1 MVTLGAFII
10 GKIVFYYMWD
20 LVDRGMKY
28 FTAKPDYKKPVTNIL
43 DTLSNNKSFINDVT
57 KLIDQ
62 KKGIDSSTAD
72 KIVKLPYAQTQI
84 IKVIDVCG
92 RDEEK
97 RQKKCFTASLPQ
109 KMFFHSLPAQKNALS
124 QPPRSP
130 KNALSQPPRSPK
142 NALSQP
148 PRSPKMLRA

>member
-84 IKVIDVCG
+84 IKVIDG
-92 RDEEK
+92 TNGELDKTEIENQLKTIFFKSWSDKSITDKAIEK
-97 RQKKCFTASLPQ
+97 VKKDI
-109 KMFFHSLPAQKNALS
+109 K
-124 QPPRSP
+124 
-130 KNALSQPPRSPK
+130 
-142 NALSQP
+142 
-148 PRSPKMLRA
+148 

>member
-20 LVDRGMKY
+20 LVDKGMKY

-43 DTLSNNKSFINDVT
+43 DTLSNNKNFINDVT

-84 IKVIDVCG
+84 IKVIDDANG
-92 RDEEK
+92 ELDKTEIENQLKTIFFKSWSDKSITDKAIEK
-97 RQKKCFTASLPQ
+97 VKKDI
-109 KMFFHSLPAQKNALS
+109 K
-124 QPPRSP
+124 
-130 KNALSQPPRSPK
+130 
-142 NALSQP
+142 
-148 PRSPKMLRA
+148 